1 MCGITKNDVDKV
13 LEKMVD
19 NGLIS
24 EYVSVSEN
32 NKITIM
38 VKPIRTIEK
47 ITFTT
52 VLTKQ

>member
-1 MCGITKNDVDKV
+1 MCGITKNDIDTI

-19 NGLIS
+19 NGLIY